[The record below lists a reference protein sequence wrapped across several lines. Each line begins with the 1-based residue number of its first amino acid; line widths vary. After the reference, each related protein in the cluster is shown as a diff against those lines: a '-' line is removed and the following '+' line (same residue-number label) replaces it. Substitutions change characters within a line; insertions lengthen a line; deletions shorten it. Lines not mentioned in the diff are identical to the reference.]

1 MASSSNTL
9 AEVLLSRRV
18 QEMVVNG
25 EQPVSLYICR
35 DEKDAQ
41 NAPISPLAPIPIIDL
56 SLLSSSSTEEELQR
70 LKSAL
75 CCWGCFQAINHGIPS
90 SFLDE
95 IQQVTREFFR
105 QSMEE
110 KKKYSKGVVEEMEGY
125 GGDPSPEQGQ
135 FLDWQD
141 RLLLTV
147 YPYDLRVPKF
157 WPQNPQ
163 SFSEI
168 LENYTCKMR
177 MVTKLVSK
185 SMAKSLHL
193 EENCFLEQFGEGAT
207 LQARFNHYPCCQ
219 RPDIVLGLKPH
230 SDGTGYTIIL
240 QDIDGLQ
247 ILQNQQ
253 WLTVPTVPNALF
265 ILMGDQMEIMT
276 NGIFKSPVHRV
287 ITDKEKVRTSIAVF
301 YTPEKNKEIGP
312 QDGLVNEER
321 PRLFKHVRDYEIIHW
336 EHYQRG
342 MRALHTAQ
350 V

>member
-1 MASSSNTL
+1 
-9 AEVLLSRRV
+9 
-18 QEMVVNG
+18 
-25 EQPVSLYICR
+25 
-35 DEKDAQ
+35 
-41 NAPISPLAPIPIIDL
+41 
-56 SLLSSSSTEEELQR
+56 
-70 LKSAL
+70 
-75 CCWGCFQAINHGIPS
+75 
-90 SFLDE
+90 
-95 IQQVTREFFR
+95 
-105 QSMEE
+105 
-110 KKKYSKGVVEEMEGY
+110 
-125 GGDPSPEQGQ
+125 
-135 FLDWQD
+135 
-141 RLLLTV
+141 
-147 YPYDLRVPKF
+147 
-157 WPQNPQ
+157 
-163 SFSEI
+163 
-168 LENYTCKMR
+168 MR

-193 EENCFLEQFGEGAT
+193 EENCFLEQFGEGAA
-207 LQARFNHYPCCQ
+207 LQARFNYYPCCQ
-219 RPDIVLGLKPH
+219 RPDSVLGLKPH

-240 QDIDGLQ
+240 QDIEGLQ

-287 ITDKEKVRTSIAVF
+287 ITNKEKVRTSIAVF

-321 PRLFKHVRDYEIIHW
+321 PRLFKHVKDYEIIHW